1 MSDNE
6 LVPLETT
13 DNPDSTETTDSES
26 FAVDLAKIVIATF
39 AITAAAFAGL
49 AAAGAIS
56 GAIEAGYSRFQE
68 RRALKKQAK
77 SAPVLETET
86 PADNPPSE

>member
-39 AITAAAFAGL
+39 ATTAAAFAGL
-49 AAAGAIS
+49 AAVGAIS

-77 SAPVLETET
+77 SSPVLETET